1 MAHPESALAWRA
13 CCSGLGKLQLKSKIV
28 RSASL
33 STLPSAYD
41 AFLYAAV
48 GESANGA
55 PLTVLSVLARQ
66 NVDPWEEAADL
77 SRMPRDTAARKLISM
92 ITASP
97 GRSSTDQSSTDDR
110 AALAGRLIALLPQ
123 CIAAVNGT
131 PKAPQGEAVVQ
142 RSPQVVN
149 WMVITIY
156 IGVIVLTQWIAADI
170 FEKPPAHVAAQPSP
184 LPATG
189 ETSREHRRDN

>member
-1 MAHPESALAWRA
+1 M
-13 CCSGLGKLQLKSKIV
+13 KSKIV

-48 GESANGA
+48 GESINGA

-77 SRMPRDTAARKLISM
+77 SRMPRDTAARKLNSM
-92 ITASP
+92 ITVSAGQP
-97 GRSSTDQSSTDDR
+97 SSDDR
-110 AALAGRLIALLPQ
+110 AALAGRLIALLPH

-131 PKAPQGEAVVQ
+131 PKASEREAAVP

-156 IGVIVLTQWIAADI
+156 IGVIVLTQWMAAGN
-170 FEKPPAHVAAQPSP
+170 FEKPPPHVAAQASP
-184 LPATG
+184 LPTSG
-189 ETSREHRRDN
+189 ETSRR